1 MTFIRSARI
10 GFNAVALALALLT
23 FPLAEASAHGLEQL
37 EKQLFEREP
46 YVEFVEKDA
55 PDFALFDAEGRP
67 VTLDGLRGKVVVLH
81 FIYASCPD
89 FCPLH
94 ADKIAEIQKLV
105 NETPMREMV
114 EFISITTDP
123 VRDTPNVLREYG
135 PDHGLDSYNWRFLTS
150 GADQPE
156 ATRSL
161 AERYGLKFEPKEE
174 GYILHGVVTFVIEQ
188 EGQIRARFHGLK
200 FNSVNLVLY
209 VNALV
214 NDVHE

>member
-1 MTFIRSARI
+1 MTFSRSTVI
-10 GFNAVALALALLT
+10 GLSTFALALALLS
-23 FPLAEASAHGLEQL
+23 FPLAEAAAHSLEYL
-37 EKQLFEREP
+37 EEQLFERER
-46 YVEFVEKDA
+46 YVEFVEKEA
-55 PDFALFDAEGRP
+55 PDFALFDAERRP
-67 VTLDGLRGKVVVLH
+67 VTLDSLRGKVVVLH

-105 NETPMREMV
+105 NETPMREVV

-150 GADQPE
+150 GADRPE
-156 ATRSL
+156 ATRTL
-161 AERYGLKFEPKEE
+161 ADRYGLKFEPKEE
-174 GYILHGVVTFVIEQ
+174 GYILHGLVTFVIEQ

>member
-1 MTFIRSARI
+1 MTFSRSTVI
-10 GFNAVALALALLT
+10 GLSTFALALALLS
-23 FPLAEASAHGLEQL
+23 FPLAEAAAHSLEYL
-37 EKQLFEREP
+37 EEQLFERER
-46 YVEFVEKDA
+46 YVEFVEKEA
-55 PDFALFDAEGRP
+55 PDFALFDAERRP
-67 VTLDGLRGKVVVLH
+67 VTLDSLRGKVVVLH

-135 PDHGLDSYNWRFLTS
+135 PDHRLDSYNWRFLTS
-150 GADQPE
+150 GADRPE
-156 ATRSL
+156 ATRTL
-161 AERYGLKFEPKEE
+161 ADRYGLKFEPKEE

>member
-1 MTFIRSARI
+1 MTFSRSTVI
-10 GFNAVALALALLT
+10 GLSTFALALALLT
-23 FPLAEASAHGLEQL
+23 FPLAEASAHSLEQL

-55 PDFALFDAEGRP
+55 PDFALLDAEGRQ
-67 VTLDGLRGKVVVLH
+67 VTLDGLRGIVVVLN

-94 ADKIAEIQKLV
+94 TDKIVEIQKLV

-123 VRDTPNVLREYG
+123 VRDTPDVLREYG

-150 GADQPE
+150 GADRPE
-156 ATRSL
+156 ATRAL
-161 AERYGLKFEPKEE
+161 ADRYGLKFEPKDE
-174 GYILHGVVTFVIEQ
+174 GYILHGVVTFVIDRQ
-188 EGQIRARFHGLK
+188 GQIRARFHGLK